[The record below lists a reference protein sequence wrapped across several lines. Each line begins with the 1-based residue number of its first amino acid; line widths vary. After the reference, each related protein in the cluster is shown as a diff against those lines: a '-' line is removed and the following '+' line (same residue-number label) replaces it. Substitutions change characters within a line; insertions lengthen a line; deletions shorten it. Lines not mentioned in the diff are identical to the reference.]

1 MIDVSYLRLIR
12 PNMQNLAETV
22 ASVLGVEVAV
32 ADRNLTRLVGT
43 GKFYDK
49 LDKNCSDDSLFARV
63 IKSGDHIINL
73 EHSEICESCSNKD
86 ECTEFANMSYPISNK
101 GEVVGVVS
109 FASFDPK
116 QAEVIKLRKQ
126 EYFNMLKETS
136 WIIEQEL
143 SNIQLKNQMQ
153 RDLTEVNEIINCL
166 NKGIII
172 LDSKKDI
179 VHINSKA
186 VEVLKLDLSEEKII
200 RKNIENF
207 IKGIKYEETN
217 KDKID
222 VWRIR
227 DKNIRVIYNIN
238 KLSIRDKESSVMI
251 SFDFMDNII
260 NLANNYKED
269 EQIRFE
275 NIIGESDV
283 LLKGIEKSKMAAKTE
298 STILI
303 LGDSGTGKE
312 LFAKSIHN
320 ESNRKNG
327 PFVVI
332 NCGSIPENLIESEL
346 FGYEEGAFTGASLR
360 GKKGKIELANNGTLF
375 LDEIGDLPLHLQTR
389 LLRVLQERKL
399 DRLGG
404 DRPIDINVRVISA
417 TNKDLVQLI
426 KEGEF
431 RLDLYYRLNVIP
443 IDLPPLKERGED
455 VFLCSDYIIDRICSQ
470 MNIRKKELSEEV
482 KDKFLNYNWYGN
494 VRELE
499 NILEHGICF
508 SQGEKI
514 QLQDLPNYFLDGDL
528 DILKAREE
536 DIRVDKKIDGSKSL
550 AELLEEH
557 EREIISNL
565 LEING
570 DDAEGK
576 KETAEILGISLPTL
590 YRKIR

>member
-1 MIDVSYLRLIR
+1 MSYLRLIR

-63 IKSGDHIINL
+63 INSGDHIINL

-86 ECTEFANMSYPISNK
+86 ECREFANMSYPIRNK
-101 GEVVGVVS
+101 GDVVGVVS
-109 FASFDPK
+109 FASFDRK
-116 QAEVIKLRKQ
+116 QAEVIKLRRE

-153 RDLTEVNEIINCL
+153 RDLAEVNEIINCL

-186 VEVLKLDLSEEKII
+186 VEILKLDLSEEKII

-260 NLANNYKED
+260 NLANNYKKD
-269 EQIRFE
+269 EQIRFK

-283 LLKGIEKSKMAAKTE
+283 LLKAIEKSKMAAKTE

-320 ESNRKNG
+320 ESNRKNA

-404 DRPIDINVRVISA
+404 DRPIDINIRVISA
-417 TNKDLVQLI
+417 TNKDLVGLI
-426 KEGEF
+426 KEGKF

-443 IDLPPLKERGED
+443 IELPPLKDRGED
-455 VFLCSDYIIDRICSQ
+455 VFLCSDHIIDRICSE
-470 MNIRKKELSEEV
+470 MNIEKKELAEEV
-482 KDKFLNYNWYGN
+482 KSKFLNYNWYGN

-514 QLQDLPNYFLDGDL
+514 HLEDLPDYFLNQEL
-528 DILKAREE
+528 DILRKNTRSLKT
-536 DIRVDKKIDGSKSL
+536 DKEIDESKSL
-550 AELLEEH
+550 AQLLEEH
-557 EREIISNL
+557 EKEIILDL

-570 DDAEGK
+570 DHAEGK
-576 KETAEILGISLPTL
+576 KETAERLGISLATL
-590 YRKIR
+590 YRKIK